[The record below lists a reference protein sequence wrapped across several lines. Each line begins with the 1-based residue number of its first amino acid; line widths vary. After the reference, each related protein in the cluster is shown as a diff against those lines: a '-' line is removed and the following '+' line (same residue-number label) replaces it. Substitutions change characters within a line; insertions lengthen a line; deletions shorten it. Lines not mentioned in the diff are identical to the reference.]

1 MEVSWEEQAA
11 ERAESPFTIHL
22 GLDARGLPRPEC
34 LEIWGALA
42 CPRSGLGGCIN
53 VLGLP

>member
-22 GLDARGLPRPEC
+22 GLDARGLPRLEC
-34 LEIWGALA
+34 LEMWELWLAPEGAWEA
-42 CPRSGLGGCIN
+42 
-53 VLGLP
+53 VLMS